1 MGVERSLTRTDARK
15 TSDQVSQRS
24 SPCSSGL
31 VADAPRGCSFSFFVL
46 SEAIRNIRRPLEY
59 CAKHDFANIER
70 LRDLERTISQW
81 KDSLAVCAFSPH
93 QEAILLEFCA
103 AFYGYDAKPTP
114 QKINTIQRAFAL
126 LNQLEQPPEHAM
138 SAVEEHDDSRSTLSV
153 ERDESDAPRPGRRRA
168 ADSVH
173 STPSVERETSVAADD
188 ADEHPESSDA
198 APEERQ
204 QLGAPLQY
212 IKGIGPKRAKLL
224 ERLGVKTI
232 EDALFFFPRRYE
244 DRRHIEKIV
253 RLRPSDRPTTVY
265 GVVRA
270 SGVTVSPKQHAKIF
284 ELMIGDDTG
293 VFTAKWF
300 NQGFLKK
307 VFTPGIRV
315 VLSGKITMKRYGG
328 LEMIQPEYEIISAD
342 EGDDAKLLHTGRIVP
357 IYPLTDG
364 LYQKEMRKIMKQIVD
379 QYAASV
385 EETLPDALRRTFQFL
400 PLHHALRQI
409 HFPEQTDN
417 IELLNQEKSPAHQ
430 RLIFDEFFLL
440 ELGMGLRQHHVSA
453 EEPGIAFT
461 FNGTLER
468 YLRASLGFSL
478 TSAQNRVIQEIQE
491 NMRSTRVMNRLLQGD
506 VGSGKTLVALVALLS
521 AIEAGFQGAIMVPTE
536 ILAEQHYR
544 KIAAYVQH
552 LNQQIQQGDLPNN
565 ALPKASEQPDL
576 YSGIAPREISVAL
589 LTGGMKKREREETLL
604 KIERGE
610 IDMVVGTHALL
621 QHDVTFHQLG
631 LIVIDEQHKFGVM
644 QRATLKAKG
653 YNPDVLIMTATPIPR
668 TLSLTMYGDLD
679 VSILDELPPGRTPVM
694 TRRFYEKDREKAY
707 RLIEREIERGRQ
719 VYIVYPLVEESENL
733 DLKAATEMSEHL
745 AKDIFPQYRIGL
757 VHGRLKSEE
766 KERQMQ
772 AFKAHELHILVST
785 TVLEVGIDVPNA
797 TVMLIEHAERF
808 GLSQLHQLRGRVGR
822 GAEQSY
828 CLLMTSFPISED
840 ARKRLDAMVETTD
853 GFVIAERDLE
863 IRGPGEFFGTKQS
876 GLPDLNVANLVRDV
890 KLLEQAREEAFALI
904 QRDPALELPQHRRL
918 KHALEQRW
926 KKSLD
931 LISVG

>member
-1 MGVERSLTRTDARK
+1 ML
-15 TSDQVSQRS
+15 
-24 SPCSSGL
+24 
-31 VADAPRGCSFSFFVL
+31 F
-46 SEAIRNIRRPLEY
+46 EAIQHIRRPLEY

-70 LRDLERTISQW
+70 LRDLERTVSQW
-81 KDSLAVCAFSPH
+81 RNSLASCSYSSA
-93 QEAILLEFCA
+93 QEAALQEFCA
-103 AFYGYDAKPTP
+103 LFHDYDAKPTP
-114 QKINTIQRAFAL
+114 QKIDVVKQAFLL
-126 LNQLEQPPEHAM
+126 LNQIEQPSQEVAAAPSQPRPRPLRSVIAR
-138 SAVEEHDDSRSTLSV
+138 SASDETISPVSPDCVVANAPRNDTQEFDSPAPI
-153 ERDESDAPRPGRRRA
+153 ERDERVPVPEVADAKDEPAHDEA
-168 ADSVH
+168 AQ
-173 STPSVERETSVAADD
+173 
-188 ADEHPESSDA
+188 
-198 APEERQ
+198 EERP
-204 QLGAPLQY
+204 LPGAPMQY
-212 IKGIGPKRAKLL
+212 IKGIGPKRARLL

-253 RLRPSDRPTTVY
+253 RLRPSDTPTTVY
-265 GVVRA
+265 GEVRT
-270 SGVTVSPKQHAKIF
+270 SGVSVSPKQRSKIF
-284 ELMIGDDTG
+284 EVMIGDDTG

-307 VFTPGIRV
+307 VFPPGARV

-328 LEMIQPEYEIISAD
+328 LEMIQPEYEIIGAA
-342 EGDDAKLLHTGRIVP
+342 EVDDAELLHTGRIVP
-357 IYPLTDG
+357 VYPLTDG
-364 LYQKEMRKIMKQIVD
+364 LYQKEMRKIMKQVVD
-379 QYAASV
+379 QYAASI
-385 EETLPDALRRTFQFL
+385 EETLPDALRQTFRFL
-400 PLHHALRQI
+400 PLRDALRQI

-417 IELLNQEKSPAHQ
+417 IELLNKEKSPAHQ
-430 RLIFDEFFLL
+430 RMIFDEFFLL

-453 EEPGIAFT
+453 EEPGIAFR
-461 FNGTLER
+461 FNGLLER
-468 YLRASLGFSL
+468 YLRQSLGFPL
-478 TSAQNRVIQEIQE
+478 TSAQNRVIQEIQD
-491 NMRSTRVMNRLLQGD
+491 NMRSTRVMSRLLQGD

-521 AIEAGFQGAIMVPTE
+521 AIESSYQGAIMVPTE

-544 KIAAYVQH
+544 KIAAYVRQ
-552 LNQQIQQGDLPNN
+552 LNQQIQQGDLPHT
-565 ALPKASEQPDL
+565 APPQTPQPDL

-610 IDMVVGTHALL
+610 VDLVVGTHALL

-631 LIVIDEQHKFGVM
+631 MIVIDEQHKFGVM

-757 VHGRLKSEE
+757 VHGRMKGEE
-766 KERQMQ
+766 KDRQMQ
-772 AFKAHELHILVST
+772 AFKAHDLHILVST
-785 TVLEVGIDVPNA
+785 TVLEVGIDVANA

-828 CLLMTSFPISED
+828 CLLMTSFPMSDD

-904 QRDPALELPQHRRL
+904 RTDPTLELPQHRRL